1 MALLQEELCE
11 GSSAEEM
18 EHLPETWEVWVKYC
32 LPWGELSLGS
42 AGCAGLL
49 PKWCKHTLPLQ
60 KLLGLQDHRARKGEG
75 KQNMNLSSPLVSA
88 PNYKVKIHVHVPDSG
103 TVAFPPF

>member
-11 GSSAEEM
+11 GSSAREM
-18 EHLPETWEVWVKYC
+18 EHLPETWEIGVKYC

-49 PKWCKHTLPLQ
+49 PKWCKDILPASESAGVARSQSQ
-60 KLLGLQDHRARKGEG
+60 KGRG
-75 KQNMNLSSPLVSA
+75 
-88 PNYKVKIHVHVPDSG
+88 
-103 TVAFPPF
+103 